1 MVLVMEID
9 DGDGD
14 LVVVE
19 GSHEAK
25 DDAGNR
31 EQVEHCVEQL
41 RIVMMVM
48 MLAMVLILTAIVMIL
63 MAMLL

>member
-1 MVLVMEID
+1 MMVMEID

-41 RIVMMVM
+41 RIVMM
-48 MLAMVLILTAIVMIL
+48 AMVLILTTIMMIL

>member
-1 MVLVMEID
+1 MEVD

-48 MLAMVLILTAIVMIL
+48 MLAMVLILTAIMMIL